1 MSNKEKSSS
10 KKIAVQP
17 TLTPKLRF
25 LAFRNAEA
33 WMLQRLAPYLN
44 DCSGRVPSDTLLP
57 VYSST
62 REGLKRQDV
71 YFDGRL
77 LQNNSDY
84 GLVPPGCFVYRHMSD
99 DGSFKFN
106 INDTGGDIAVSK
118 EYPVFKTNNLNARFL
133 LEKLNEGPDFKQF
146 AFSQKAGGTRT
157 RLYFSRLREWQTF
170 LPQLPEQQKIA
181 ECLDSSD
188 ALIAAQGRKVA
199 ALRAH
204 KKGLMQQ
211 LFPQEGETQ
220 PRLRFSEFRDAEE
233 WGSKTLTEVA
243 TYENGKAY
251 EQDIVE
257 NGKYIVVNSRFI
269 STEGA
274 VRKYTNADYLTA
286 NTGDVLM
293 VLSDLPRG
301 RALAKCYFV
310 EPDNRYAVNQ
320 RVCRLKGKRVDPKFL
335 FFILDRNSNLLAY
348 DDGQNQ
354 THLSKDSVLECPLCI
369 PPTKDEQKRIADCLT
384 SLDDLIAA
392 ETRKLDTLKT
402 HKKGLMQQLFPQV
415 GETDA

>member
-157 RLYFSRLREWQTF
+157 ER
-170 LPQLPEQQKIA
+170 
-181 ECLDSSD
+181 
-188 ALIAAQGRKVA
+188 
-199 ALRAH
+199 
-204 KKGLMQQ
+204 
-211 LFPQEGETQ
+211 
-220 PRLRFSEFRDAEE
+220 
-233 WGSKTLTEVA
+233 
-243 TYENGKAY
+243 
-251 EQDIVE
+251 
-257 NGKYIVVNSRFI
+257 
-269 STEGA
+269 
-274 VRKYTNADYLTA
+274 
-286 NTGDVLM
+286 
-293 VLSDLPRG
+293 
-301 RALAKCYFV
+301 
-310 EPDNRYAVNQ
+310 
-320 RVCRLKGKRVDPKFL
+320 
-335 FFILDRNSNLLAY
+335 
-348 DDGQNQ
+348 
-354 THLSKDSVLECPLCI
+354 
-369 PPTKDEQKRIADCLT
+369 
-384 SLDDLIAA
+384 
-392 ETRKLDTLKT
+392 
-402 HKKGLMQQLFPQV
+402 
-415 GETDA
+415 

>member
-1 MSNKEKSSS
+1 
-10 KKIAVQP
+10 V
-17 TLTPKLRF
+17 
-25 LAFRNAEA
+25 
-33 WMLQRLAPYLN
+33 RLAPYLN

>member
-1 MSNKEKSSS
+1 VAN
-10 KKIAVQP
+10 
-17 TLTPKLRF
+17 
-25 LAFRNAEA
+25 
-33 WMLQRLAPYLN
+33 
-44 DCSGRVPSDTLLP
+44 LP
-57 VYSST
+57 
-62 REGLKRQDV
+62 
-71 YFDGRL
+71 
-77 LQNNSDY
+77 
-84 GLVPPGCFVYRHMSD
+84 
-99 DGSFKFN
+99 
-106 INDTGGDIAVSK
+106 A
-118 EYPVFKTNNLNARFL
+118 
-133 LEKLNEGPDFKQF
+133 
-146 AFSQKAGGTRT
+146 
-157 RLYFSRLREWQTF
+157 
-170 LPQLPEQQKIA
+170 QQKIA